1 MKSTLVVGSFLLGSL
16 VAFGQVSGRT
26 PGTTPPTFPQ
36 DQSQSQSQ
44 PGAKG
49 VPDQTDSQSSAPM
62 TSQSQSSATQNI
74 SGCLH
79 QAGSSGGYTLSDR
92 SGNVY
97 QLTGDNTQLSKFVN
111 NEVQISGSMSAPS
124 STATAAPG
132 TSTATSTT
140 GGATGGTAAGAQNIS
155 VSSVQK
161 ISDTC
166 TSKAQPSPR

>member
-1 MKSTLVVGSFLLGSL
+1 MKSPLVVGSFLLGGCL

-49 VPDQTDSQSSAPM
+49 VPDQTGSQSSAPM
-62 TSQSQSSATQNI
+62 TSQSQPSATQSI

-79 QAGSSGGYTLSDR
+79 QAGSTGGYSLADK

-97 QLTGDNTQLSKFVN
+97 QLTGDNSQLSKYVN
-111 NEVQISGSMSAPS
+111 NEVQITGSSAPS
-124 STATAAPG
+124 SVATATPG
-132 TSTATSTT
+132 SSTASSTS
-140 GGATGGTAAGAQNIS
+140 GGTAAGTSQNAIS
-155 VSSVQK
+155 VASVQK

-166 TSKAQPSPR
+166 TSKAQPPQPR